1 MQTSTAPSLSA
12 TRRST
17 LLRVAGW
24 LAAAVVIVYV
34 GRNLGQGLRDL
45 RAQPMPDNP
54 RWGMIALSGVLFLVA
69 HAVLVETWRTVLACW
84 DARLP
89 FWSAARIWSVSNLGK
104 YVPGKIWQIGAM
116 SAMSRELGVSP
127 IAASGSAILG
137 TLVNVIAGFVIALV
151 SGRALLERTR
161 PGWSDVATL
170 IVAVAAVALLL
181 APFIVPRLAPVAARL
196 TGRPLQTTLPVRAVV
211 YSLVGNLLA
220 WLIYGAAFRLLVLG
234 ILGSATG
241 GYLEYLAAYTISYLF
256 GYLAFFAP
264 AGIGVREL
272 FMMRVLAVAGL
283 ASVPQAALVT
293 VCSRIWL
300 TLLEVTPGFLFWAHH
315 RSRRRS
321 LTTDPSDVPT

>member
-1 MQTSTAPSLSA
+1 MRTSTAPSLSTA
-12 TRRST
+12 SRNT

-24 LAAAVVIVYV
+24 LAALVVIVYV

-45 RAQPMPDNP
+45 RSQPMPDNP
-54 RWGMIALSGVLFLVA
+54 QWGMIALSGALFLVA
-69 HAVLVETWRTVLACW
+69 HAVLVETWRSVLACW

-89 FWSAARIWSVSNLGK
+89 FWSAARVWSVSNLGK

-151 SGRALLERTR
+151 SGRTLLERTR
-161 PGWSDVATL
+161 PGWGTVATI
-170 IVAVAAVALLL
+170 IVAVAGASLLL
-181 APFIVPRLAPVAARL
+181 APFIVPRLAQVAARL
-196 TGRPLQTTLPVRAVV
+196 AGRPLQTTVPIRAVV
-211 YSLVGNLLA
+211 YSLIGNLVA

-234 ILGSATG
+234 ILGDATG
-241 GYLEYLAAYTISYLF
+241 GYLAYLAAYTISYLF

-283 ASVPQAALVT
+283 ATAPQAALIT
-293 VCSRIWL
+293 VSSRIWL
-300 TLLEVTPGFLFWAHH
+300 TLLEVVPALLFWTHH
-315 RSRRRS
+315 RMRGR
-321 LTTDPSDVPT
+321 LTTIDKTDAPI

>member
-1 MQTSTAPSLSA
+1 MSYTNRSA
-12 TRRST
+12 

-24 LAAAVVIVYV
+24 LAAVVVLVYV
-34 GRNLGQGLRDL
+34 GRSLGQGLRDL
-45 RAQPMPDNP
+45 RAQPLPDNP
-54 RWGMIALSGVLFLVA
+54 RWGMIALSGALFLVA

-89 FWSAARIWSVSNLGK
+89 FWSAARVWSVSNLGK

-137 TLVNVIAGFVIALV
+137 TLVNVIAGFVVALV
-151 SGRALLERTR
+151 SGHALLEQTR
-161 PGWSDVATL
+161 PGWGTLATIIVVVAG
-170 IVAVAAVALLL
+170 ASLLL
-181 APFIVPRLAPVAARL
+181 APFIVPRLAPLAARL
-196 TGRPLQTTLPVRAVV
+196 VGRPLQTTLPVRAVV
-211 YSLVGNLLA
+211 YSLIGNCVA

-234 ILGSATG
+234 ILGVATG
-241 GYLEYLAAYTISYLF
+241 GYLAYLAAYTISYLF

-264 AGIGVREL
+264 AGLGVREL

-283 ASVPQAALVT
+283 ATVPQAALIT
-293 VCSRIWL
+293 VSSRIWL
-300 TLLEVTPGFLFWAHH
+300 TLLEITPGFLFWAHH
-315 RSRRRS
+315 RSRRRL

>member
-1 MQTSTAPSLSA
+1 LST
-12 TRRST
+12 TRRNA

-24 LAAAVVIVYV
+24 LVAAVVIVFV
-34 GRNLGQGLRDL
+34 GKNIGEGLRDL
-45 RAQPMPDNP
+45 RAQPMPEHP
-54 RWGMIALSGVLFLVA
+54 QWGMIALSGALFLAA
-69 HAVLVETWRTVLACW
+69 HAVLVQTWRSVLACW

-89 FWSAARIWSVSNLGK
+89 FWSAARVWSVSNLGK

-161 PGWSDVATL
+161 PGWGNVATL
-170 IVAVAAVALLL
+170 IVAIAGVSLLL
-181 APFIVPRLAPVAARL
+181 APLIVPRLAPIAARL

-211 YSLVGNLLA
+211 YSLVGNLIA
-220 WLIYGAAFRLLVLG
+220 WLIYGAAFRLFVLG
-234 ILGSATG
+234 ILGTSTG

-264 AGIGVREL
+264 AGLGVREEV
-272 FMMRVLAVAGL
+272 MMRILAVAGL
-283 ASVPQAALVT
+283 ATVPQAALVT
-293 VCSRIWL
+293 VSSRIWL
-300 TLLEVTPGFLFWAHH
+300 TILEVTPGILFWAHH